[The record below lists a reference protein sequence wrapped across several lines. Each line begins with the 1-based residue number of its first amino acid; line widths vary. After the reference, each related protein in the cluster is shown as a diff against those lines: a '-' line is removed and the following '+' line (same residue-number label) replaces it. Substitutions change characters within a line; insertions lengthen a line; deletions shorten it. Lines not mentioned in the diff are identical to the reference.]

1 MSKNRY
7 FLGLLLAFVLSSF
20 SAVCVLGTERLDRQA
35 IVGRHNIDSTST
47 DFLIPVGNGTLCFNA
62 DETGMQTTGG
72 SIMSNWGWFYEAL
85 PKGYVEGD
93 IPVTGTFQTGRSTG
107 PDIFPSDKA
116 HLEHW
121 LIENPRKM
129 GLGRVRLIYADGKEI
144 AKNEIRSQQR
154 FLDLWQGF
162 LTSRYS
168 VGNASFTVETTVGN
182 GNTIALQLEQ
192 SESAAGHFA
201 LELSFPYPSTKTEE
215 AWVGDY
221 HRSDRHQTELVDR
234 DGFQLLTHQFG
245 ASASRRSDY
254 SIGLIVSTGQN
265 WERVDENT
273 FRIPLI
279 EARTSLVLSFVP
291 ETGDPI
297 GGWNTK
303 ESRPDFDR
311 VRTESAN
318 NWESF
323 WQQGGAIDLSLS
335 EDPRWF
341 ELERRIVLSQYQL
354 KISDSGEYPAAEAG
368 LLGLDCWCGRFHME
382 MVWWHLA
389 HWFLWEREEYADRA
403 LECYKKFKDGAAVL
417 AKQLGYVG
425 YKWQKSVG
433 PNGVT
438 APWRGNQVLLW
449 KEPHPIFFAELDY
462 RARPCPETL
471 EKWLDIIDGTAD
483 HMADCVTIDQE
494 GICHLDPVMP
504 ASELGIVRD
513 TFFDLAYWQI
523 GLSWAN
529 RWHKR
534 LGLAAQPRW
543 EEVRSHMASFPLKED
558 GIYHR
563 APEGVEEH
571 WEHPDQIGALGQFS
585 PSQLIGLDK
594 DAALRTVEYAVENW
608 QWEKCWGWDFPWTA
622 MAAARCG
629 RSDLAV
635 EILLHDSPRNQY
647 DQRGVNTGGPCPYL
661 PGNGGLL
668 YAVAMMCA
676 GWDDE
681 SREVSTPED
690 TPEDDVIQQSSP
702 GFPPQWHVRW
712 ENLRPAP

>member
-1 MSKNRY
+1 MSKFQL
-7 FLGLLLAFVLSSF
+7 FLILALSAALFSF
-20 SAVCVLGTERLDRQA
+20 GAMSASCAQRLDRRA
-35 IVGRHNIDSTST
+35 IVGRHNIDT
-47 DFLIPVGNGTLCFNA
+47 DANNFLIPVGNGSICFNA

-72 SIMSNWGWFYEAL
+72 GVMSNWGWFYEAL
-85 PKGYVEGD
+85 PEGYTEND
-93 IPVTGTFQTGRSTG
+93 LPATGTFQTGRLAG
-107 PDIFPSDKA
+107 PDLFPKDKA
-116 HLEHW
+116 PLERW

-144 AKNEIRSQQR
+144 AKTDILPKRR
-154 FLDLWQGF
+154 FLDLWQGL
-162 LTSRYS
+162 LTSEFR
-168 VGNASFTVETTVGN
+168 VGEADFTVETVVGN
-182 GNTIALQLEQ
+182 SDTVALRLEQ
-192 SESAAGHFA
+192 SASAEGRFV
-201 LELSFPYPSTKTEE
+201 LELAFPYPSTQTDEP
-215 AWVGDY
+215 WVGDY
-221 HRSDRHQTELVDR
+221 RPSDRHRTELTDR
-234 DGFQLLTHQFG
+234 DGFQLLTHRFG
-245 ASASRRSDY
+245 ASAMRVCDY
-254 SIGLIVSTGQN
+254 SIGLLSPAGQS

-273 FRIPLI
+273 FRLPLTEPRTDLIFAFIPDAQSSPDRWDSG
-279 EARTSLVLSFVP
+279 EY
-291 ETGDPI
+291 
-297 GGWNTK
+297 
-303 ESRPDFDR
+303 RPDFDR
-311 VRTESAN
+311 LRGESVSG
-318 NWESF
+318 WESF
-323 WQQGGAIDLSLS
+323 WRQGGAVDLSLS

-368 LLGLDCWCGRFHME
+368 LLAMDCWCDRFHME

-389 HWFLWEREEYADRA
+389 HWFLWQRERYADRA
-403 LECYKKFKDGAAVL
+403 LGCYEQFKDGAALL

-462 RARPCPETL
+462 RARPCRQTL

-483 HMADCVTIDQE
+483 HMADYVTADE
-494 GICHLDPVMP
+494 NGICHLDPVMP

-529 RWHKR
+529 RWHER
-534 LGLAAQPRW
+534 LGIPTSSRW
-543 EEVRSHMASFPLKED
+543 EEVRAHMAPFPLRED

-585 PSQLIGLDK
+585 PLQLDRLDR
-594 DAALRTVEYAVENW
+594 AAAVRTVEYAVEHW
-608 QWEKCWGWDFPWTA
+608 EWEKCWGWDFPWAA

-629 RSDLAV
+629 RADLAV
-635 EILLHDSPRNQY
+635 EMLLHDSPRNQY

-676 GWDDE
+676 GWDDGPDKAAA
-681 SREVSTPED
+681 SKD
-690 TPEDDVIQQSSP
+690 TVRQSAP
-702 GFPPQWHVRW
+702 GFPQKWHVRW
-712 ENLRPAP
+712 ENLSPAP